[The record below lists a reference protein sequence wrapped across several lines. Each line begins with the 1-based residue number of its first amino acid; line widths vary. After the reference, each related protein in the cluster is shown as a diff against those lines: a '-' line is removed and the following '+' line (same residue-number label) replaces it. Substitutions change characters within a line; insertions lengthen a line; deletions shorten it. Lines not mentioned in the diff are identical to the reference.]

1 MTKGEASKGR
11 IDPELWNAF
20 EAAAATGGALCARG
34 GDPSRWIAEEWS
46 AAGISIDTRTL
57 KPGDI
62 FVALRDA
69 RDGHE
74 FLNNAFEAGAAAAL
88 VARAPDDA
96 PEGAPLLVVGDT
108 LEGLR
113 DLAKAARLRNFGKR
127 IAVTGSAGKTSTKEI
142 LRAILS
148 SAGTVHAADK
158 SFNNHWG
165 VPLTLA
171 RLPMHSEFGV
181 FEIGMNHPGEITPLT
196 ELVRPHAAIVTTV
209 AAAHLEFF
217 KSVEEIAEAKAE
229 IFSGLARGGVA
240 VLPFDNDYFELLKK
254 RAEQAGAASF
264 VTFGEKDGADF
275 QLLHYRADGA
285 GARLEVRI
293 KGKER
298 EFSVGIPGRHQALN
312 MLAALAAADAVGAPL
327 EPAIDALSSVT
338 PAEGRGAR
346 SEIEVEGGTATLIDE
361 SYNANPASMTAAIGL
376 LGATAPQGNGRRIAI
391 LGEML
396 ELGPE
401 GPELHKILEKAL
413 VAARVDRVY
422 AAGKLMRHLWDD
434 LPADMRGLYADDA
447 VGMVGPV
454 LDAVSPGDIVM
465 VKGSN
470 ASKVS
475 AVARALKE
483 RSSNRNEEK
492 ESRA

>member
-1 MTKGEASKGR
+1 MTGEKVNST
-11 IDPELWNAF
+11 LWSAY

-34 GDPSRWIAEEWS
+34 GDPKRWTAEEWS
-46 AAGISIDTRTL
+46 AGGISIDTRTL

-62 FVALRDA
+62 FVALRDI

-74 FLNNAFEAGAAAAL
+74 FLKSAFEAGASAAL
-88 VARAPDDA
+88 VARAPEDS

-108 LEGLR
+108 LQGLR
-113 DLAKAARLRNFGKR
+113 DLAIAARMRNFGKR
-127 IAVTGSAGKTSTKEI
+127 IGVTGSAGKTSTKEI
-142 LRAILS
+142 LRAVLGAS
-148 SAGTVHAADK
+148 GVVHAADK

-171 RLPMHSEFGV
+171 RLPMRADFGV

-196 ELVRPHAAIVTTV
+196 ALVRPHAAIVTTV

-229 IFSGLARGGVA
+229 IFTGLAPGGVA
-240 VLPFDNDYFELLKK
+240 VLPFDNQFFPLLKK

-264 VTFGEKDGADF
+264 VSFGEKPGADF
-275 QLLHYRADGA
+275 QLLDYTAEGA
-285 GARLEVRI
+285 GARLKVKI
-293 KGKER
+293 KGEAS
-298 EFSVGIPGRHQALN
+298 EFFAGIPGRHQATN

-327 EPAIDALSSVT
+327 DAAIAALADIS

-346 SEIEVEGGTATLIDE
+346 AAIIVDGGKATLIDE
-361 SYNANPASMTAAIGL
+361 SYNANPASMAAAIGL
-376 LGATAPQGNGRRIAI
+376 LGASQPGPGGRRVAI

-396 ELGPE
+396 ELGPQGPQLHE
-401 GPELHKILEKAL
+401 GLAAAL
-413 VAARVDRVY
+413 VAAKVDRVY
-422 AAGKLMRHLWDD
+422 AAGQLMRHLWDK
-434 LPADMRGLYADDA
+434 LPEAMRGLYAGDA
-447 VGMVGPV
+447 VGLVGSV
-454 LDAVSPGDIVM
+454 LDAVAPGDIVM

-475 AVARALKE
+475 AVARALRE
-483 RSSNRNEEK
+483 RGDQETELK

>member
-1 MTKGEASKGR
+1 MVKEML
-11 IDPELWNAF
+11 DNLWNAY

-34 GDPSRWIAEEWS
+34 GDPKSWTAEEWS
-46 AAGISIDTRTL
+46 AGGVSIDTRTL

-74 FLNNAFEAGAAAAL
+74 FLKSAFEAGASAAL
-88 VARAPDDA
+88 VARAPEDA

-113 DLAKAARLRNFGKR
+113 DLARAARTRNFGKR
-127 IAVTGSAGKTSTKEI
+127 VAVTGSAGKTSTKEI
-142 LRAILS
+142 LRAVLGS
-148 SAGTVHAADK
+148 DGVVHAADK

-171 RLPMHSEFGV
+171 RLPMRSDYGV

-196 ELVRPHAAIVTTV
+196 GLVRPHAAIVTTV

-229 IFSGLARGGVA
+229 IFSGLASGGVA
-240 VLPFDNDYFELLKK
+240 VLPFDNEFFPLLKK
-254 RAEQAGAASF
+254 RAEEAGAASF
-264 VTFGEKDGADF
+264 ISFGEKDGADF
-275 QLLHYRADGA
+275 QLLDYKAEGA
-285 GARLEVRI
+285 GAKLKAKI
-293 KGKER
+293 KGETI
-298 EFSVGIPGRHQALN
+298 EFFAGVPGRHQATN
-312 MLAALAAADAVGAPL
+312 MLAALAAADAVGCPL
-327 EPAIDALSSVT
+327 DGAIRALAGIT
-338 PAEGRGAR
+338 PSKGRGAR
-346 SEIEVEGGTATLIDE
+346 TQIAVEGGMATLIDE
-361 SYNANPASMTAAIGL
+361 SYNANPASMAAAIGL
-376 LGATAPQGNGRRIAI
+376 LGASEPGQGNPDGGGRRIAI

-401 GPELHKILEKAL
+401 SAALHEKLVSEL
-413 VAARVDRVY
+413 VAAKVDRVY
-422 AAGKLMRHLWDD
+422 AAGQLMRHLWDA
-434 LPADMRGLYADDA
+434 LPPDMRGLHAGDA
-447 VGMVGPV
+447 VGLVGPV
-454 LDAVSPGDIVM
+454 LDAVAPGDVVM

-483 RSSNRNEEK
+483 SGHKEENK
-492 ESRA
+492 ESRT